1 MIAKAVCV
9 AGRALVDCSTRI
21 LRSAEQLEIDMIQTH
36 IRRPRDIEVATATS
50 NQNSSH
56 L

>member
-36 IRRPRDIEVATATS
+36 IRPQDIEVATATS